1 MRFSI
6 GEQRW
11 QEDAFYLHTLT
22 HTHMC
27 GNGKKY
33 VKTFNYVWYKY
44 FIYIRYIFGIFM
56 EEAYNAINKKKS
68 AQIFS
73 CVLLGK

>member
-11 QEDAFYLHTLT
+11 QEDAFYLHT
-22 HTHMC
+22 HMC
-27 GNGKKY
+27 GKKY

-56 EEAYNAINKKKS
+56 EEAYIAINKKNQRKYFHVFFGENK
-68 AQIFS
+68 IN
-73 CVLLGK
+73 